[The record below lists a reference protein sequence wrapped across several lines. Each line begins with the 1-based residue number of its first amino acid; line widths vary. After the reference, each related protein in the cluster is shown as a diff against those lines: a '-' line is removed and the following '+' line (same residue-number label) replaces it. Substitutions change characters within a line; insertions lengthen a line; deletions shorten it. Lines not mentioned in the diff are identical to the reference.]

1 MNYGR
6 IAAAALCAFIAYMA
20 LGALI
25 FVAIPSLK
33 AEFLK
38 YPNVYRSHEG
48 QMSHLPTGMFAIFL
62 SIVVLAV
69 LYAMVYRGGSGLA
82 AGTLFGA
89 LIGLFAVCS
98 FVLHN
103 YANLNI
109 GLRIT
114 LFSAVAFMLEWT
126 IVGIVLGL
134 VYRPK
139 IG

>member
-6 IAAAALCAFIAYMA
+6 MAIAVVCAFVAYMV
-20 LGALI
+20 LGGAVFATL
-25 FVAIPSLK
+25 PSLK

-48 QMSHLPTGMFAIFL
+48 QMSHFPAGMFGIFL
-62 SIVVLAV
+62 SISVMSV
-69 LYAMVYRGGSGLA
+69 LYAMTYKPGSGLA
-82 AGTLFGA
+82 AGAIFGILFS
-89 LIGLFAVCS
+89 LFFLGS

-109 GLRIT
+109 GLRLT
-114 LFSAVAFMLEWT
+114 LFSAVAYMLEWT
-126 IVGIVLGL
+126 VVGVVLGL

-139 IG
+139 